1 MKVALVHDWLG
12 SRVGG
17 AEQVFFELAEHFPDA
32 DLFALTFDKQ
42 VYAPYIGLRK
52 VRTSFLNR
60 MPGFIK
66 HRPSFMLPM
75 MRRAVEGM
83 DFRGYD
89 LVISNSTAWV
99 KNIKVPEGTKHL
111 SYCHSPA
118 RMLWDS
124 WPKYLDTQHV
134 GPFKLGPVGRFVVTH
149 WASRLRLWD
158 FYATKNIDVL
168 VGNSHYITGRILK
181 YYGRKASVL
190 YPPVHLLETDGVDAK
205 RDNYYLVLSS
215 LSRYKNIDLV
225 IEVFKASARKL
236 IIAGDGPD
244 RERLES
250 LADGAPNIH
259 FEGRVE
265 DKRKSELMAKARGFI
280 FPGVEDFGITPIEA
294 MSLGTP
300 VIALRAGGL
309 KETVSDGVSGHFF
322 DKPHPEAL
330 RVALDEFE
338 SKRWDPAKIK
348 STTTQY
354 TKEAFEENLDGF
366 VEKAMGTNE

>member
-1 MKVALVHDWLG
+1 MKVAIVHDWLG

-17 AEQVFFELAEHFPDA
+17 AEQVLFELAEHFPDA
-32 DLFALTFDKQ
+32 DLFALTYDKKTY
-42 VYAPYIGLRK
+42 VPYLGLRQVK
-52 VRTSFLNR
+52 TSFLDH
-60 MPGFIK
+60 MPRFIK
-66 HRPSFMLPM
+66 HRPSLMLPM
-75 MRRAVEGM
+75 MRRAVEGL

-134 GPFKLGPVGRFVVTH
+134 GPFKLGPVSRFFVTR

-158 FYATKNIDVL
+158 FYSTEHIDVL
-168 VGNSHYITGRILK
+168 VGNSHYIAGRILK

-190 YPPVHLLETDGVDAK
+190 YPPVHLLEPDGVNAK
-205 RDNYYLVLSS
+205 CDDYYLVLSS

-236 IIAGDGPD
+236 VIAGDGPD

-250 LADGAPNIH
+250 LADGAPNIR
-259 FEGRVE
+259 FEGRVG
-265 DKRKSELMAKARGFI
+265 DKRKIELMAQARGFI
-280 FPGVEDFGITPIEA
+280 FPGIEDFGITPIEA
-294 MSLGTP
+294 MSVGTP

-322 DKPHPEAL
+322 DKPHPEVL
-330 RVALDEFE
+330 RAALDEFE
-338 SKRWDPAKIK
+338 SKRWGHAKIK
-348 STTTQY
+348 STTAQY
-354 TKEAFEENLDGF
+354 TKEVFMKNLDGF
-366 VEKAMGTNE
+366 VERAMSTDE